1 MVEVTPI
8 RLLVVY
14 ETVNRLVN
22 VGKRTARL
30 RIPFAGTW
38 AIAVESEA
46 KGSLIESE
54 PYTHFGEFRQ

>member
-1 MVEVTPI
+1 MAEVTPI

-30 RIPFAGTW
+30 RIPFVGTW
-38 AIAVESEA
+38 TVAVESA
-46 KGSLIESE
+46 IKGGMNESE
-54 PYTHFGEFRQ
+54 PYTYFGELWR

>member
-1 MVEVTPI
+1 VAEVTPI

-38 AIAVESEA
+38 TVTVESA
-46 KGSLIESE
+46 VKVGMTESK
-54 PYTHFGEFRQ
+54 PYT